1 MHARPLWGI
10 LRGAMAQTPPG
21 YGTRSPDGR
30 WWWDGRAWQPVPP
43 APPGMPPAPGS
54 GGGWVTAPGG
64 GASGQPG
71 EPRSI
76 GGTILLTILTL
87 GIYSYVW
94 VYRTHAE
101 IKRFSGVGVG
111 GPVGVVIYFFLHP
124 VTWFLI
130 PSEVREM
137 HDMRGVHSPVR
148 GVTGLWI
155 LLPIAGAFVWFI
167 KVQGAL
173 NRFWLGP
180 AARP

>member
-1 MHARPLWGI
+1 
-10 LRGAMAQTPPG
+10 MAQTPAPPG

-30 WWWDGRAWQPVPP
+30 WWWDGQAWQPVPP
-43 APPGMPPAPGS
+43 APPGTPPGAA
-54 GGGWVTAPGG
+54 GGWVSPA
-64 GASGQPG
+64 GAQGQPG
-71 EPRSI
+71 RPRSI
-76 GGTILLTILTL
+76 GVSILLAIVTL
-87 GIYSYVW
+87 GIYTYVW
-94 VYRTHAE
+94 VYRTHDE

-111 GPVGVVIYFFLHP
+111 GGLGLVIYFLLHP

-137 HDMRGVHSPVR
+137 HEMRGLHSPVR

-173 NRFWLGP
+173 NRFWTAVGGQ
-180 AARP
+180 A

>member
-1 MHARPLWGI
+1 M
-10 LRGAMAQTPPG
+10 
-21 YGTRSPDGR
+21 
-30 WWWDGRAWQPVPP
+30 P
-43 APPGMPPAPGS
+43 AS
-54 GGGWVTAPGG
+54 GPT
-64 GASGQPG
+64 GQPG
-71 EPRSI
+71 KVRPI
-76 GGTILLTILTL
+76 GVSILLAIVTL
-87 GIYSYVW
+87 GIYTYVW

-111 GPVGVVIYFFLHP
+111 GVVGLVIYILLHP

-137 HDMRGVHSPVR
+137 HEQRGMHSPVR

-173 NRFWLGP
+173 NRFWQGP
-180 AARP
+180 AARG

>member
-1 MHARPLWGI
+1 M
-10 LRGAMAQTPPG
+10 
-21 YGTRSPDGR
+21 RSPDGR

-43 APPGMPPAPGS
+43 APPGMPPLAGPGSGGAGGS
-54 GGGWVTAPGG
+54 GGGWVTAPAGG
-64 GASGQPG
+64 GSGQPG
-71 EPRSI
+71 QPRSI
-76 GGTILLTILTL
+76 GMSILLAIVTL
-87 GIYSYVW
+87 GIYTYVW
-94 VYRTHAE
+94 VYKTHAE

-111 GPVGVVIYFFLHP
+111 GGLGLLIYILLHP

-137 HDMRGVHSPVR
+137 HEMRGIHSPVR

-173 NRFWLGP
+173 NRFWTGS
-180 AARP
+180 ARGA